1 MDYGENY
8 AADGAGRLLVGIAM
22 VIAIA
27 FAGLVSTWRYQPH
40 VIRGD
45 LDRLE
50 QRVNALEAR
59 ERKEG

>member
-1 MDYGENY
+1 MDYGEDY
-8 AADGAGRLLVGIAM
+8 AANEPGRMVFAVAI

-27 FAGLVSTWRYQPH
+27 FAGLVASWRYQPH

-50 QRVNALEAR
+50 QRVEALEAQ
-59 ERKEG
+59 EGE

>member
-1 MDYGENY
+1 MDYGEDY
-8 AADGAGRLLVGIAM
+8 AANEPGRMVVAVAI

-27 FAGLVSTWRYQPH
+27 FAGLVATWRYQPH

-50 QRVNALEAR
+50 QRVKALEEHR
-59 ERKEG
+59 